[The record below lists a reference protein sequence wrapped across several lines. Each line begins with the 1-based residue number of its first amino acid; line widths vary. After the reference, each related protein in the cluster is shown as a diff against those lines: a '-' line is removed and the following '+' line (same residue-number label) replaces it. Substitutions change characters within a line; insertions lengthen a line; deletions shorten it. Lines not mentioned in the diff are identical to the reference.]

1 MDPNVAGY
9 YLNTPP
15 SPVIRNQPFVS
26 PRNCQEALTAATVDQ
41 GNKKPSAAAAIIAE
55 CEELHIGERF
65 NDLEL
70 SRLSNQV
77 VRLADYK
84 KQFMDGSSLLKS
96 GESSRQR
103 QGEYYGE
110 EMDEEEEKS
119 LGQILQEEI

>member
-1 MDPNVAGY
+1 MEQNVAGY

-26 PRNCQEALTAATVDQ
+26 PRNCQETITTADQ
-41 GNKKPSAAAAIIAE
+41 GAKKTSAAAAIIAE

-84 KQFMDGSSLLKS
+84 KRFMDGSSLLKS

>member
-1 MDPNVAGY
+1 
-9 YLNTPP
+9 
-15 SPVIRNQPFVS
+15 
-26 PRNCQEALTAATVDQ
+26 
-41 GNKKPSAAAAIIAE
+41 
-55 CEELHIGERF
+55 
-65 NDLEL
+65 
-70 SRLSNQV
+70 V

-84 KQFMDGSSLLKS
+84 KRFMDGSSLLKS

>member
-1 MDPNVAGY
+1 M
-9 YLNTPP
+9 
-15 SPVIRNQPFVS
+15 S
-26 PRNCQEALTAATVDQ
+26 PRNYQEALTATTADQ
-41 GNKKPSAAAAIIAE
+41 GTKKSAAAAIIAE

-84 KQFMDGSSLLKS
+84 KRFMDGSSLLKS
-96 GESSRQR
+96 GESSHHGQAA
-103 QGEYYGE
+103 EYYGE

>member
-1 MDPNVAGY
+1 M
-9 YLNTPP
+9 
-15 SPVIRNQPFVS
+15 S
-26 PRNCQEALTAATVDQ
+26 PRNYEEALTAATADQ
-41 GNKKPSAAAAIIAE
+41 GPKKSAAAAIIAE

-84 KQFMDGSSLLKS
+84 KRFMDGSSLLKS
-96 GESSRQR
+96 GESSHDHHR

-119 LGQILQEEI
+119 LGQIL